1 MRMAKHVM
9 VLIGTKKGLFIA
21 ESTEARQDWA
31 LRGPYCET
39 WPINHAKADPKTG
52 TIYAAGGNA
61 WFGPAVWK
69 STDRGMT
76 WSHSSA
82 GLANR
87 EGEEPVTNAWSVNM
101 DHGTLHVGV
110 EPAALFKSTDD
121 GATFSHVEGLQKH
134 PSRSEWQPGAG
145 GLILHSLVSHPDDP
159 DQLWVA
165 ISAAGVFYT
174 ADGGKTWEA
183 RNKGTRAGF
192 MPEDMQ
198 YPDHG
203 QCVHCLVMAAGMPDR
218 LYQQNH
224 CGMYRCDDAGVSWTS
239 IEDGLPSEF
248 GFPAAAHPHDPD
260 CLYLIP
266 LNGASDGRYVPD
278 GKAAVYRTRDAGKT
292 WEDLRKGLPQD
303 NAYFGVLRQG
313 MATDSFSRAGI
324 YFGTNNGALYA
335 SRDEGD
341 SWTCIAQHL
350 PVIHSV
356 ETHVFNA

>member
-1 MRMAKHVM
+1 
-9 VLIGTKKGLFIA
+9 
-21 ESTEARQDWA
+21 
-31 LRGPYCET
+31 
-39 WPINHAKADPKTG
+39 
-52 TIYAAGGNA
+52 
-61 WFGPAVWK
+61 
-69 STDRGMT
+69 
-76 WSHSSA
+76 
-82 GLANR
+82 
-87 EGEEPVTNAWSVNM
+87 
-101 DHGTLHVGV
+101 
-110 EPAALFKSTDD
+110 
-121 GATFSHVEGLQKH
+121 
-134 PSRSEWQPGAG
+134 
-145 GLILHSLVSHPDDP
+145 
-159 DQLWVA
+159 
-165 ISAAGVFYT
+165 
-174 ADGGKTWEA
+174 
-183 RNKGTRAGF
+183 

-303 NAYFGVLRQG
+303 NAFFGVLRQG
-313 MATDSFSRAGI
+313 MATDSFNRAGI

-341 SWTCIAQHL
+341 IWTCIAQHL

-356 ETHVFNA
+356 ETHVFDA